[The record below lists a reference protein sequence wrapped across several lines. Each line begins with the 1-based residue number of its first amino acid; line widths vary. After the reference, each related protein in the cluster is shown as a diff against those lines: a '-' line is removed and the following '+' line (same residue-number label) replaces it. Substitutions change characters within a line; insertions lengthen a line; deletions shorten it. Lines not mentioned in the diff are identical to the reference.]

1 MPEGQRHRFHCPA
14 PALKI
19 AFLNIHAIFHEENSG
34 TISEGIFPFLS
45 NRNLP

>member
-14 PALKI
+14 PAFQI